1 MILDQEQMFER
12 KNMEILHP
20 AGWAPSRGYANGVAV
35 DAGRMV
41 FIAGQVGWDAQQHF
55 RSADLVPQFEQAL
68 NNVLEVLAE
77 SGGKPEQIC
86 RMTAYCTE
94 KDDYLAHRRELGRIW
109 K

>member
-1 MILDQEQMFER
+1 MIEFSIPEFPPDSCSDSTR
-12 KNMEILHP
+12 KNRIRVSSDLDRKFLIREILHP

-55 RSADLVPQFEQAL
+55 RCADLVPQFEQAL

-77 SGGKPEQIC
+77 TG
-86 RMTAYCTE
+86 A
-94 KDDYLAHRRELGRIW
+94 
-109 K
+109 